1 MALGNRQAAWVS
13 ERVDRSVAGVTK
25 PRWFTRQG
33 VLGFC
38 GLIGPLIAAAGLA
51 LVRARVP
58 NTDAALVLVVVVVA
72 VAVASNGVRSAG
84 TLAALSSAVWFDFF
98 LTEPFYR
105 FAISRREDVQTA
117 TLLLIVGLAVTE
129 IAVRS
134 ARHRRTASE
143 EAGFVAL
150 INSMA
155 VQASSPGRSD
165 DLLDRVAAELIGLLH
180 LRGARYQRLPSRA
193 SRHPTLQRDGHLM
206 WGEVDWAVP
215 SLGFPNETIE
225 LPLRADG
232 SSLGRFLLS
241 PEPGMAVSQE
251 RLVVAGV
258 LADQA
263 AAVLARRPRALIQSS
278 AFGGSSLETD

>member
-1 MALGNRQAAWVS
+1 MTW
-13 ERVDRSVAGVTK
+13 VTK
-25 PRWFTRQG
+25 PHWFTRQ
-33 VLGFC
+33 VLLGFC
-38 GLIGPLIAAAGLA
+38 GLTGPLIATAGLA

-72 VAVASNGVRSAG
+72 VASTGDRMAG
-84 TLAALSSAVWFDFF
+84 TLAASSAAVWFDFF

-117 TLLLIVGLAVTE
+117 GLLLAVGLAVTE

-134 ARHRRTASE
+134 ARHRRMASE

-150 INSMA
+150 INSVA
-155 VQASSPGRSD
+155 VQASSPGRGD
-165 DLLDRVAAELIGLLH
+165 DLVDRVAAELVGLLH
-180 LRGARYQRLPSRA
+180 LRGARYQRLPSRDA
-193 SRHPTLQRDGHLM
+193 RRPRLRRDGHLV
-206 WGEVDWAVP
+206 WGEIDWAV
-215 SLGFPNETIE
+215 SSMGFPNETIE

-241 PEPGMAVSQE
+241 PEPGAAVSKE

-263 AAVLARRPRALIQSS
+263 AAALARRPRPMVHS
-278 AFGGSSLETD
+278 